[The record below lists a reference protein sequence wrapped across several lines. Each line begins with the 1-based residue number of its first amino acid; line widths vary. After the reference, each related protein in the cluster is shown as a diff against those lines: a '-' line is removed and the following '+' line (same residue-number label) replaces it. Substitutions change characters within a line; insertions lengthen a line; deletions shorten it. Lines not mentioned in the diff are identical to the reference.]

1 MIFVKRSRELVF
13 MAVLICLLGLLP
25 SCGSMS
31 PRHDFGLQNVSDEQY
46 LLRLA
51 QSEGGESSYGFE
63 VCLVGELP
71 IRCVPAF
78 VTENGEEVNFE
89 GGMMINSQ
97 QHLLEVEDLQ
107 NEWAPYRERMVQLA
121 ATSGFLGSGVAAGT
135 ALSINAKNL
144 IDWKKRDIK
153 VAQELMKSLDLLP
166 HPPEPIHFGAAGE
179 DLHIFSDDL
188 VKFAQERFSFSINHY
203 RISVAEIEKSGTD
216 LGTVLAVYFKENP
229 EDAYK
234 KAIAPKY
241 WVRFRDFTVLEHN
254 LLSRTDEAMKE
265 FSQRGTSLQFYYDSM
280 HFMKQKGISKHMV
293 KLLKAA
299 GMSPLSG
306 LKSTWLFAIGKP
318 ITKKLYLAAGIT
330 AAGSAMG
337 YLWRA
342 SVDFPGEA
350 VAQETASYNNHSLPF
365 ISTTPLY
372 IALLSPEP
380 APLQNVESVS
390 EVLQGLG
397 SFLSALEEKDQEK
410 IFAYCLP
417 QSSSKAE
424 DVECV
429 PLAS

>member
-1 MIFVKRSRELVF
+1 MIFVKRSRELFFV
-13 MAVLICLLGLLP
+13 AVLVCALGLLL
-25 SCGSMS
+25 SCGSAS
-31 PRHDFGLQNVSDEQY
+31 PPHDSELQNVADDQY
-46 LLRLA
+46 LLRLTE
-51 QSEGGESSYGFE
+51 SEGEDSSYGFE
-63 VCLVGELP
+63 VCLAGELP
-71 IRCVPAF
+71 THCVPAF
-78 VTENGEEVNFE
+78 VTEGGEKVHFE
-89 GGMMINSQ
+89 GGRIMDSQ
-97 QHLLEVEDLQ
+97 QDLLQAEELQ
-107 NEWAPYRERMVQLA
+107 REWTPYRERMVQLA

-188 VKFAQERFSFSINHY
+188 VKFAQERFSFSIDHY

-216 LGTVLAVYFKENP
+216 LGTVLAAYFKENP
-229 EDAYK
+229 EEAYK

-254 LLSRTDEAMKE
+254 LLSRTDGAMKE

-299 GMSPLSG
+299 GTSPLSG

-350 VAQETASYNNHSLPF
+350 VAQETASYNNHSLSF
-365 ISTTPLY
+365 ISTPLY

-390 EVLQGLG
+390 QVLQGLG
-397 SFLSALEEKDQEK
+397 SFLSALEEKDQEQ

-417 QSSSKAE
+417 QSSSKAK
-424 DVECV
+424 DFECV